1 MFARM
6 QDIRRNKLDEDGL
19 GINNVE
25 ISLKKADVAL
35 RDVRGN
41 WRNFGDVLEELAGKW
56 STLSDTERAY
66 ISKSIAGVRQI
77 NTFTVLMENM
87 GRALELQEVQ
97 FNSTGLAIERYN
109 IYLESLEAKITT
121 LKTTLE
127 GLWQEA
133 ITSGLIES
141 FVDAGVAVLKFIE
154 DIGGIK
160 TALVAGGTLALL
172 VKLNTS
178 IKTITTTYMIMEGV
192 TKRLK
197 GGISI
202 NDALSISITT
212 ASNAAKDGSDKFNLL
227 SKSISSTMLTAT
239 AVIAILAALAYV
251 IERNTYS
258 TKELLEE
265 IEKTNETIAKTSD
278 SIKTARDLQEE
289 YVELQKTLPT
299 LTEGTD
305 EYTTAQERLYAV
317 QKQLKDILPEVTAS
331 LDAQGHVIIKDVDQI
346 KAGIGLLEEYNAS
359 QKKMKS
365 DFASRL
371 LFNESSEDIQ
381 NSDAYKPLD
390 KVLDTIGKS
399 YIFNAYA
406 NLASNPLLSEESK
419 TGYEEQAD
427 SVGKTTSKI
436 NDLAN
441 AYKELEN
448 AKPGKDFAE
457 KFEEVQ
463 LILSQTTDGLRAIG
477 SEAAKKYLEGVDPEF
492 AETKE
497 YENIKNFIEN
507 VLPEEEAEKAGQIAA
522 ESYREGFLR
531 GFKGMGYNDV
541 QAENAVDY
549 GAAGSQELTE
559 RLLTAEVPVMT
570 KNLSDLSNAFDV
582 IGSKELI
589 SPEQMEM
596 FNKYG
601 ISLKFLSDGTQQLL
615 IQEDE
620 SRDIKEQ
627 LINSEEQLVDA
638 MMANLR
644 ETYNMTDEQAEIAR
658 AYLEREHAANKVKE
672 AEAALKDEL
681 SELSGMNKAIVAA
694 QKEYAD
700 ATRLSADTAYDLTT
714 ASDTL
719 AGAAYASGDAILY
732 DADAAEAA
740 LKAKVQLILTDAGL
754 EAASKAV
761 AGGLYDQA
769 IAMIATGAAAQ
780 QLAGNLQPVLDA
792 LGTLANFSTP
802 GFNWGGVGGGSGG
815 GSGKKKEDPRIKEN
829 EKLIDQLEDQID
841 LREDEKD
848 ALKKMQDE
856 YNKWIDKQKESLKLA
871 KEESDY
877 FKEQQE
883 RTTNLANLKKEIAL
897 LELDNTEE
905 ARAKRL
911 KLEEEAAKLEK
922 EIAENTEDRQYDLQ
936 MQALDNLKQAYDEMI
951 EKQIEAIDLAIEG
964 IRDQI
969 EALRDLIAELR
980 EENSGSGGSGS
991 GGGTQRYTGQT
1002 KDVSGNPYIL
1012 QGPYNPNGT
1021 HKGVAEIDI
1030 AKPFGS
1036 DEYALQSGTI
1046 KAVGSGGER
1055 GDYVVIAGDDGIDI
1069 LYGHLAEGT
1078 AEAYES
1084 KIGNKIKQGDV
1095 VAQTGNTGNVG
1106 DTPHSLMVFGKYKG
1120 ISKFNDGM
1128 AISPEADAFMFNLIE
1143 NWEKEYLVPLGYV
1156 LNNAATDMATAIDE
1170 SKRILIYSTGDIEY
1184 ALSDAANAFVESG
1197 GISLEGLTTIID
1209 GISDTTLDFNK
1220 DISVIST
1227 QLSGL
1232 GIPINMTG
1240 QAFLDFVRFI
1250 RSLQNDEKKFGAT
1263 VVTIDKPSRDR
1274 NEPWRDPR
1282 TSNIVNEYAFHDG
1295 GIVGETDKNT
1305 FSGGL
1310 KSNEVF
1316 AKLLKGEVVANENQI
1331 RRFLNDTMPTIARG
1345 AVEYNRLNSTQPFNI
1360 SMPIHV
1366 EGNLD
1371 KEVLPDLE
1379 LKVKAMLNEVMRQIT
1394 QAGYIRPVNRTIS

>member
-127 GLWQEA
+127 GIWQEA

-154 DIGGIK
+154 DIGGIQ
-160 TALVAGGTLALL
+160 TVLLGAGGIALL
-172 VKLNTS
+172 LKLASS
-178 IKTITTTYMIMEGV
+178 IQLVTKTIIAFQ
-192 TKRLK
+192 
-197 GGISI
+197 I
-202 NDALSISITT
+202 ALSVIKQGIPVFEALSVGV
-212 ASNAAKDGSDKFNLL
+212 AEAGKAAAG
-227 SKSISSTMLTAT
+227 SSTMFSGLSASVAT
-239 AVIAILAALAYV
+239 TIATVAGALVVLGALAYV

-258 TKELLEE
+258 TKELVEE

-522 ESYREGFLR
+522 ESYQEGLLR

-570 KNLSDLSNAFDV
+570 KNLSDLSNAFDA

-601 ISLKFLSDGTQQLL
+601 ISLEFLTDGTQRLSLENGTLVNTEEAL
-615 IQEDE
+615 I
-620 SRDIKEQ
+620 
-627 LINSEEQLVDA
+627 DA

-658 AYLEREHAANKVKE
+658 AYLEREYAANKVKD

-681 SELSGMNKAIVAA
+681 SELSAMNSAIVAA

-700 ATRLSADTAYDLTT
+700 ATQLSADTAYDLTT

-719 AGAAYASGDAILY
+719 AGAAYASGDAMLY

-815 GSGKKKEDPRIKEN
+815 GSGRKKEDPRIKEN

-969 EALRDLIAELR
+969 ETLRDLIAELR
-980 EENSGSGGSGS
+980 EENSGSGGSGGGS
-991 GGGTQRYTGQT
+991 GGRSTGGTRA
-1002 KDVSGNPYIL
+1002 VGNTPYIL

-1021 HKGVAEIDI
+1021 HNGVAEVDI

-1046 KAVGSGGER
+1046 KAVGSGRER

-1078 AEAYES
+1078 AKAYES

-1095 VAQTGNTGNVG
+1095 VAQTGNTGTVG
-1106 DTPHSLMVFGKYKG
+1106 DTPHSLMVFGEYTG
-1120 ISKFNDGM
+1120 SKFNNGM
-1128 AISPEADAFMFNLIE
+1128 KISPEADEFMYNFINNFTE
-1143 NWEKEYLVPLGYV
+1143 EYLIPFGYAIK
-1156 LNNAATDMATAIDE
+1156 AATVGVDEAVNKTKVIIKDSSGYIDNANSSLANKFIEAGVTTNEGMVKIIEGINRGAIDFNG
-1170 SKRILIYSTGDIEY
+1170 TVIEIG
-1184 ALSDAANAFVESG
+1184 N
-1197 GISLEGLTTIID
+1197 
-1209 GISDTTLDFNK
+1209 TLDR
-1220 DISVIST
+1220 
-1227 QLSGL
+1227 L
-1232 GIPINMTG
+1232 GIPIDMTAD
-1240 QAFLDFVRFI
+1240 AFYDFI
-1250 RSLQNDEKKFGAT
+1250 DYIKSLQGQGVSAEAIT
-1263 VVTIDKPSRDR
+1263 DKPGKKGKNTRQRANS
-1274 NEPWRDPR
+1274 NDPLKPGER
-1282 TSNIVNEYAFHDG
+1282 REEVYHEG
-1295 GIVGETDKNT
+1295 GVVGETDKNT

-1310 KSNEVF
+1310 KSNEIF
-1316 AKLLKGEVVANENQI
+1316 ARLLKGEVVANEAQI
-1331 RRFLNDTMPTIARG
+1331 RRFLNDTMPTITKG
-1345 AVEYNRLNSTQPFNI
+1345 AVEYNRINSTQPI
-1360 SMPIHV
+1360 SINMPINV
-1366 EGNLD
+1366 EGNLEKD
-1371 KEVLPDLE
+1371 VLPDLE
-1379 LKVKAMLNEVMRQIT
+1379 FKVKGMLNEIMKQIT